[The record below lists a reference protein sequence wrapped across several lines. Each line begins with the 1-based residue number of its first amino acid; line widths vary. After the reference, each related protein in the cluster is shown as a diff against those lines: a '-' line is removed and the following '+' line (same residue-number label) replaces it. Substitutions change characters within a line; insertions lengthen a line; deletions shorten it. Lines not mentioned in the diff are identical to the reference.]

1 MKVNCKKASFWKG
14 ARRLSQP
21 QRPISLLGRPPGPPR
36 ARAVETGGGSAPLW
50 RATKQMDL
58 ADASIVV
65 MTERHLRFPSA
76 HCRPYRLRHL
86 STKRSAGDRFRG
98 SSEIVERLSQAPRRS
113 TTGMD
118 AKVSSNIRSRRSASP
133 SRTEEPD
140 QDAVGNGFSSVE
152 ELRED
157 SSNHDDVIKQEDLE
171 WRAQGT
177 ILELF
182 LTNLSVRRSSLS
194 SPSASIFRT
203 LTNGRC
209 RAVHRFNRIS
219 RASSRFFYN
228 FTHLPID

>member
-1 MKVNCKKASFWKG
+1 MARYKANGSG
-14 ARRLSQP
+14 RR
-21 QRPISLLGRPPGPPR
+21 I
-36 ARAVETGGGSAPLW
+36 
-50 RATKQMDL
+50 
-58 ADASIVV
+58 
-65 MTERHLRFPSA
+65 
-76 HCRPYRLRHL
+76 HCRHDRAAPTLPKCSL
-86 STKRSAGDRFRG
+86 STLPTSSSIDETIGSDRFRG